1 MSQYNGS
8 MGCSMDGIHTGSNSI
23 IIHLLYTSYGIQ
35 RMKVVITP
43 DNSDDDI
50 ISEIMTLTRKLGGE
64 LERSTCIDEKS
75 GMKWKKIIITYDLK

>member
-1 MSQYNGS
+1 
-8 MGCSMDGIHTGSNSI
+8 
-23 IIHLLYTSYGIQ
+23 
-35 RMKVVITP
+35 MKVVITP

-50 ISEIMTLTRKLGGE
+50 ISEIMTLTRKLCGE